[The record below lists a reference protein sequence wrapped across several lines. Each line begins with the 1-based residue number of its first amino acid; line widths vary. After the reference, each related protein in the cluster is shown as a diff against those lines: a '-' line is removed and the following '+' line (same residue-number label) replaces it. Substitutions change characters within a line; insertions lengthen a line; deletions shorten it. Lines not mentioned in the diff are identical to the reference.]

1 MFPASLNYSMGQKHS
16 ALKHRC
22 WWPFLAEYL
31 WVLRVASYYAYLGA
45 NAKDAGKVIPKSTK
59 DVDNLNGI
67 ATVEAT
73 TSVPSKDGCPPG
85 TVPMKQ
91 HLRPMLPSS
100 KTGSGAHRSGPL
112 YQGPRGGIYSD
123 SPSVVFTEEA
133 ESASKKARKL
143 ETKKNKRNRE
153 KDEIDDIFGSL

>member
-1 MFPASLNYSMGQKHS
+1 MQLS
-16 ALKHRC
+16 R
-22 WWPFLAEYL
+22 
-31 WVLRVASYYAYLGA
+31 VLRVGEISLIPHLCLICFSVRPMKLPQSDQSPDRPNPFKPLVMSNYAYLGA

-100 KTGSGAHRSGPL
+100 KTGLGAHRSGPL
-112 YQGPRGGIYSD
+112 YHPVGVSTQTAPLWSLL
-123 SPSVVFTEEA
+123 
-133 ESASKKARKL
+133 RKRKVHRRRL
-143 ETKKNKRNRE
+143 GN
-153 KDEIDDIFGSL
+153 